1 MAQLDVQP
9 KRRGP
14 VYIWIIFAIL
24 AIAAAVLLYRGCNRT
39 APLKVDAL
47 DTLHKS
53 ATDTS
58 GLVNTHPDWQS
69 IDLTIPKTSYGEI
82 ADSSITVRGN
92 DKYTIYSLNENDLF
106 GADQTVVQP
115 QAEST
120 LQKVAKSLAKRYPTS
135 AIAIYGQA
143 DSAGANQMN
152 GAAHAYAVR
161 KWFITKGGVDSTKI
175 SVQSLVG
182 KQPSATDAT
191 ASGRTANRTL
201 DIVALAN
208 GKTNK

>member
-9 KRRGP
+9 KRKGP
-14 VYIWIIFAIL
+14 VYIWIIFGIL

-69 IDLTIPKTSYGEI
+69 VNFAIPKTSYGEI

-92 DKYTIYSLNENDLF
+92 DKYTIYSLNESELF
-106 GADQTVVQP
+106 GADQTVVRP

-120 LQKVAKSLAKRYPTS
+120 LQQIAKSLAKRYPTS
-135 AIAIYGQA
+135 AIAIYGQT
-143 DSAGANQMN
+143 DSAATNQMI
-152 GAAHAYAVR
+152 GAAHADAVR
-161 KWFITKGGVDSTKI
+161 KWFITKGGIDSTKI
-175 SVQSLVG
+175 LVQSLVA
-182 KQPSATDAT
+182 KQSSATDAT
-191 ASGRTANRTL
+191 ENGRTANRAL

-208 GKTNK
+208 GKIKK